1 MKNLWK
7 VPVLCLAGS
16 WVGFYLSVYMQR
28 FFFLLKTVGE
38 DGNMIV
44 SADPVR
50 SSIFSWV
57 LFFLILVAGGLF
69 LLRGMTKKEI
79 ALSAAIISGVYL
91 ILTVVQINFQ
101 LYFGNING
109 NALLS
114 IFQTWPNTLT
124 KILCQITG
132 NATILFTFL
141 CCFSPFLFVFFG
153 KSKE

>member
-28 FFFLLKTVGE
+28 FFFLVKTVGE
-38 DGNMIV
+38 NGIPEISV
-44 SADPVR
+44 DPVR

-79 ALSAAIISGVYL
+79 ALSADIISGVYL

>member
-1 MKNLWK
+1 MKNLWR

-28 FFFLLKTVGE
+28 FFFLVKTVGE
-38 DGNMIV
+38 NGIPEISV
-44 SADPVR
+44 DPVR

>member
-28 FFFLLKTVGE
+28 FFFLVKTVGE
-38 DGNMIV
+38 NGIPEISV
-44 SADPVR
+44 DPVR